1 MKYFN
6 KAVFYFIVNVAI
18 LLIVL
23 TKTLFAWSS
32 GPPAYRTGAPGDE
45 GTCNADGCHNS
56 FLLDSGSA
64 KFSISGPSAY
74 TPGKAVK
81 IGVSFS
87 DSGGKLHGFE
97 MTAVDADGNRVG
109 KFKNIGSTTRVIS
122 PNDPARGLG
131 KKDKGKY
138 IEHTIKGNKKKSWKV
153 KWTSPASASGTITFY
168 AAGNEAD
175 GGGTNSGDY
184 IYTTTLEIAAES
196 SASGQ

>member
-6 KAVFYFIVNVAI
+6 KSVFYFIVNVAI

-56 FLLDSGSA
+56 YSLDSGNA
-64 KFSISGPSAY
+64 EFSITGPTSF
-74 TPGKAVK
+74 TPGERIKLE
-81 IGVSFS
+81 VSF
-87 DSGGKLHGFE
+87 DSSSGESHGFE
-97 MTAVDADGNRVG
+97 MTAIDANANRIG
-109 KFKNIGSTTRVIS
+109 KFKAIKKTTQVIP
-122 PNDPARGLG
+122 PNDYRGLG
-131 KKDKGKY
+131 KANKGTY
-138 IEHTIKGNKKKSWKV
+138 IEHTAKGKKKKSWKV
-153 KWTSPASASGTITFY
+153 KWIPPGSASGTVTFY
-168 AAGNEAD
+168 AAGNEAND
-175 GGGTNSGDY
+175 DGTNAGDY

>member
-6 KAVFYFIVNVAI
+6 KSVFYFIVNVAI

-45 GTCNADGCHNS
+45 GTCSADGCHNS
-56 FLLDSGSA
+56 FPPDSGSA

-122 PNDPARGLG
+122 PNDPARGLE

-138 IEHTIKGNKKKSWKV
+138 IEHTIKGSKKKSWKV